1 MQVHHCIFIHR
12 HYVKYTSLQCRAC
25 EWSALAVLF
34 DKALL
39 KANICPSRKFPEAK
53 PPKSVQGGPRDDG
66 TVGAQ
71 GGAQET
77 GAGSCNEQLSGD
89 QTKNQSVFV
98 TGSLGTKWMIQG
110 QSVIQEGGTKC

>member
-1 MQVHHCIFIHR
+1 MENTHPCGAVR
-12 HYVKYTSLQCRAC
+12 

-39 KANICPSRKFPEAK
+39 KANICPSKKFPEAK

-66 TVGAQ
+66 TVGTQ

-89 QTKNQSVFV
+89 QTKNQSQCYRLAGDKMDD
-98 TGSLGTKWMIQG
+98 TGPICDSRGRN
-110 QSVIQEGGTKC
+110 